1 MESLRIYYQKWVRPL
16 FSPVGI
22 LGTIFLFFSY
32 LWRIVAFLGDVQ
44 FIRDNKIIMLAFLHG
59 FWGTVATTL
68 TGVVLIVI
76 AIRRASASSQ
86 PDTPDAPTVTAE
98 DLERA
103 RLEGIWEGMARQKIE
118 NARLLSRTRPKGLG
132 RIRGS
137 LEPPIVVSEKQIVGK
152 VQYNIFNVDKG
163 REELIAI
170 RDKLTIYYG
179 QGSKLFREGKDQMT
193 KYTLEDW
200 TEKMERW
207 FEGVT
212 VYLRNNLSP
221 AAAATF
227 NDKET
232 VWKLPI
238 NKEFGE
244 EHDENLRQLNES
256 LANLMKILYGL
267 RAKDND
273 TEGSQTQ

>member
-1 MESLRIYYQKWVRPL
+1 MDQWRKPQWAKLKSPISLVGW
-16 FSPVGI
+16 GI
-22 LGTIFLFFSY
+22 LFIKPA
-32 LWRIVAFLGDVQ
+32 WRLVEVLGDL
-44 FIRDNKIIMLAFLHG
+44 DFLLRNARPVLDFLNTG
-59 FWGTVATTL
+59 LGTVIL
-68 TGVVLIVI
+68 MMVGFGLVI
-76 AIRRASASSQ
+76 ISVMRGG
-86 PDTPDAPTVTAE
+86 PVEFELDLLDAPTITAE

-103 RLEGIWEGMARQKIE
+103 RLEGIWEGMGRQKIE
-118 NARLLSRTRPKGLG
+118 NARLLSRTRPRGLG
-132 RIRGS
+132 RIRGT
-137 LEPPIVVSEKQIVGK
+137 LEPPMVVSEKQIVEK

-163 REELIAI
+163 KEELIAI
-170 RDKLTIYYG
+170 RDKLTIYYS
-179 QGSKLFREGKDQMT
+179 QGGKLFREGKDQMT

-200 TEKMERW
+200 TKKLEEW
-207 FEGVT
+207 FEEVT
-212 VYLRNNLSP
+212 IYLRSNLSP
-221 AAAATF
+221 TAATTF

-256 LANLMKILYGL
+256 LANLIKILYGL